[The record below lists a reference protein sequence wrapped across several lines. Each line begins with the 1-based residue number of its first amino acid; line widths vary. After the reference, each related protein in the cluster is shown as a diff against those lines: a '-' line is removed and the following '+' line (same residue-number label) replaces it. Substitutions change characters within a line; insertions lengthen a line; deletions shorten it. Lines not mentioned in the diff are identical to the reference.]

1 MWLAAVLGVGIGLVL
16 DICAD
21 RLPPFVAGNPF
32 DPRHVARWS
41 ILPLVSGGL
50 FAHVQRMYGW
60 SPGFVIRAT
69 YCSLL
74 LLIAVIDLE
83 HSLIPNVLVGF
94 GLLLAMGFN
103 VLYATPGLVTALWG
117 AIAGG
122 GIFALLALV
131 RRNALGMGDVKLA
144 FLIGMMTGFPWVL
157 QALALGVILG
167 GLAAGLFLLTRVR
180 RAKQYMPYAPYL
192 VAGSMATL
200 LYGQGITNW
209 YVKLVGSGG

>member
-16 DICAD
+16 NMCAD
-21 RLPPFVAGNPF
+21 RLPPFVAANPF
-32 DPRHVARWS
+32 DPRRVARWS
-41 ILPLVSGGL
+41 ALLLISSGL
-50 FAHVQRMYGW
+50 FAHLQSMYGW
-60 SPGFVIRAT
+60 NSVFVVRAT

-83 HSLIPNVLVGF
+83 HSLIPNALVGF
-94 GLLLAMGFN
+94 GLLLALGFN
-103 VLYATPGLVTALWG
+103 VLYATPGLAAALWG
-117 AIAGG
+117 AAIGG
-122 GIFALLALV
+122 GIFALLAMA

-144 FLIGMMTGFPWVL
+144 FLIGMMTGFPGVL
-157 QALALGVILG
+157 QALTLGVILG
-167 GLAAGLFLLTRVR
+167 GLAAGLLLLTRVR

-209 YVKLVGSGG
+209 YVNLVGSGG